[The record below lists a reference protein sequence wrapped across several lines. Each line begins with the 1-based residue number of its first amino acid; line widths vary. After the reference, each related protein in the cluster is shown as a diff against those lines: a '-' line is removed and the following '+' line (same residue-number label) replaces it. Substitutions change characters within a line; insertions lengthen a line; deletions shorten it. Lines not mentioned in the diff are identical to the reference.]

1 MNVFNRNLLWI
12 LKLSLHVIFQGLGSG
27 YPLDTLTFIQMGA
40 QTNLGARKTG
50 GEAYITLEMESST
63 VSIEGLTIYDYI

>member
-1 MNVFNRNLLWI
+1 MNFETVSTCNFSGFGIRI
-12 LKLSLHVIFQGLGSG
+12 PTGHV
-27 YPLDTLTFIQMGA
+27 DFIQMGA